1 MVDFTEKL
9 SYTQSY
15 PHYPQKLDVEY
26 QIYIKWKETNV
37 LVNNNENKK
46 MTKKIINP
54 IDIFIVQILKSF
66 SAKRIILRFQTIII
80 W

>member
-26 QIYIKWKETNV
+26 QIYIKQKETNV
-37 LVNNNENKK
+37 LVNNNENRKIA
-46 MTKKIINP
+46 KKIINP
-54 IDIFIVQILKSF
+54 IDIFIVKILKSF
-66 SAKRIILRFQTIII
+66 SVKRVILMFQTIII
-80 W
+80 

>member
-1 MVDFTEKL
+1 MATGPGCRMVDFTGKL

-54 IDIFIVQILKSF
+54 IDIYIQSDY
-66 SAKRIILRFQTIII
+66 SNR
-80 W
+80 